1 MPRIAWALVTGT
13 ALGAIILGVG
23 GRLAMAGIALTAGS
37 RPHFTL
43 GGTITVIAL
52 GAVSGLAGAVIALGA
67 RAVRNRWMPQHAWL
81 QHTLFAVLLLA
92 ITLRG
97 LHGTAPIARWFF
109 LPLVAVYGVALTLFI
124 SRDASGRRSDTSA
137 EGQR

>member
-37 RPHFTL
+37 KPHFTL
-43 GGTITVIAL
+43 GGTLTVIAL
-52 GAVSGLAGAVIALGA
+52 GAVSGLAGSAIALVTRGI
-67 RAVRNRWMPQHAWL
+67 RNRWLPRHTWVQHAL
-81 QHTLFAVLLLA
+81 LAALLLA

-97 LHGTAPIARWFF
+97 LHGTPGIARWFF
-109 LPLVAVYGVALTLFI
+109 LPLVALYGVVLTVLM
-124 SRDASGRRSDTSA
+124 
-137 EGQR
+137 